1 MFQGITE
8 DDQEI
13 LKQAIAQITVLIAG
27 ADGNIDTTEVGWATK
42 LTTIRSYSYAEKLQ
56 AFYATV
62 GENFVDDVND
72 LIKELPPET
81 EARTKELTSLLEEL
95 NGVFDKLE
103 NRIAVNL
110 YESFLSFAE
119 HVAKASGGFLRF
131 ASISME
137 EKDLICLPMIHPVI
151 LEISEDE
158 L

>member
-72 LIKELPPET
+72 LIKELPFET
-81 EARTKELTSLLEEL
+81 EARTKELSSLLEEL

>member
-8 DDQEI
+8 DDYEI

-27 ADGNIDTTEVGWATK
+27 ADGNIDTTEVDWATK
-42 LTTIRSYSYAEKLQ
+42 LTTIRSYAYAEKLQ

-72 LIKELPPET
+72 LIKELPFET
-81 EARTKELTSLLEEL
+81 EARTKELSSLLEEL